1 MCQSA
6 IALISNALQNVDNDE
21 KLRKV
26 KSRISLFI
34 QTMDVSVP
42 EVNRYIAKKLG
53 VELYDIFTPIP
64 RDNDIRKVFADPEE
78 QVQRCFSRGRPRN
91 RNDRMLIL
99 LGGRGG

>member
-6 IALISNALQNVDNDE
+6 IALISNALHNVDNDE

-34 QTMDVSVP
+34 QTMDVRFS
-42 EVNRYIAKKLG
+42 EVSQRIAKRLG
-53 VELYDIFTPIP
+53 VELHNVFSPVP

-78 QVQRCFSRGRPRN
+78 QVQRCVSRGRSRN
-91 RNDRMLIL
+91 QNDRMLIL
-99 LGGRGG
+99 LGCRS